1 MRTKGLLTIVFLLGF
16 FFTVQAVDHVKGNGK
31 LSTKKIAIGDYNSIK
46 IDGVID
52 FNYVQSE
59 EDPFLEVTVDE
70 NLHSFVNI
78 DIKNRELTVN
88 FKGAKVDHFTKFIV
102 KTNSKWLKEVKAEG
116 NANFMVNSELSG
128 DELKINA
135 NSNCLIQLKKN
146 IEIGKLDLNVSG
158 SANMVVNELHVN
170 KLECNI
176 NGSGTINLKS
186 GKATQADYSITTDGE
201 IMAFGI
207 TVSNINCKITG
218 KGSAQIHPT
227 EKLKANIVGKGN
239 IQYKGSTTVQKKTL
253 ILGKGTIEQIK

>member
-1 MRTKGLLTIVFLLGF
+1 MRTKGLLTIAFLLGF

-31 LSTKKIAIGDYNSIK
+31 LTTKKIAIGDYNAIK
-46 IDGVID
+46 INGVID

-128 DELKINA
+128 D
-135 NSNCLIQLKKN
+135 
-146 IEIGKLDLNVSG
+146 GLN
-158 SANMVVNELHVN
+158 
-170 KLECNI
+170 
-176 NGSGTINLKS
+176 NL
-186 GKATQADYSITTDGE
+186 
-201 IMAFGI
+201 
-207 TVSNINCKITG
+207 N
-218 KGSAQIHPT
+218 
-227 EKLKANIVGKGN
+227 
-239 IQYKGSTTVQKKTL
+239 
-253 ILGKGTIEQIK
+253 